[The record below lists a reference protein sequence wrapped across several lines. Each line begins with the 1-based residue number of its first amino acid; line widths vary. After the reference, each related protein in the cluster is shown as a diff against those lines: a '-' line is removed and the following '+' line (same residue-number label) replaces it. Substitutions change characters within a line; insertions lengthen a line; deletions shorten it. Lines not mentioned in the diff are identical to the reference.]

1 MASTTLLPFESYYGA
16 ILNRDDVTL
25 LVEACIAG
33 LATSFTTVPRK
44 VQVRSGSVVAF
55 REREDGARWRDSN
68 RWSPSKVQGCF
79 LQYQEV
85 EVGPWGKRIKTDGLI
100 KRTLTVIGSD
110 GGRWRVI
117 GYFRQKDLGC
127 LERVG
132 SVKGFSCVKGNIP
145 KCGAASLASSESY
158 TTELNYEE
166 ENHNS
171 TYIAKQEQFQS
182 NKRMKLWDEA
192 TVAKWNEQP
201 PILAPLK
208 AIF

>member
-117 GYFRQKDLGC
+117 GYFRQKDLGKV
-127 LERVG
+127 R
-132 SVKGFSCVKGNIP
+132 SRKSCFFGVVYHRAELRGRKPQFDIRRKARTVP
-145 KCGAASLASSESY
+145 K
-158 TTELNYEE
+158 
-166 ENHNS
+166 
-171 TYIAKQEQFQS
+171 
-182 NKRMKLWDEA
+182 
-192 TVAKWNEQP
+192 
-201 PILAPLK
+201 
-208 AIF
+208 